1 MAQTTNRQRR
11 SPTRPGGLVRP
22 GLSSPGLPVVEL
34 DPRTGYDFLISA
46 CNDCGE
52 LEDLL
57 PEDRSWLEG
66 ARADLAKQLGSGSAA
81 NACMGFVSE
90 IGRLLVSR
98 PDIKTAGQVVAAVDD
113 LSDETLME
121 LLLGELV
128 EDQDLGPTARLAIDG
143 DAEAYAAL
151 QTQLERLKGTPV
163 LTATPRELAAGARR
177 VVHAWLPRYETVEE
191 RVGRM
196 LERDVSAR
204 PITALAADPLGFVEQ
219 ATNGIRL
226 APETRVRRVVLAP
239 SYFSRPYNSLTRVGQ
254 TQLICYPLADDALDS
269 AERLTPP
276 ASAIR
281 LYRALGDESR
291 LRILRLLADRD
302 RYLTEIATEL
312 ELSKPTV
319 SHHLA
324 QLRSAGLVTVTQ
336 QGSLSYYTL
345 RRERIREAGPELSS
359 YLAL

>member
-1 MAQTTNRQRR
+1 
-11 SPTRPGGLVRP
+11 
-22 GLSSPGLPVVEL
+22 
-34 DPRTGYDFLISA
+34 
-46 CNDCGE
+46 
-52 LEDLL
+52 
-57 PEDRSWLEG
+57 
-66 ARADLAKQLGSGSAA
+66 
-81 NACMGFVSE
+81 
-90 IGRLLVSR
+90 
-98 PDIKTAGQVVAAVDD
+98 
-113 LSDETLME
+113 
-121 LLLGELV
+121 
-128 EDQDLGPTARLAIDG
+128 
-143 DAEAYAAL
+143 
-151 QTQLERLKGTPV
+151 
-163 LTATPRELAAGARR
+163 
-177 VVHAWLPRYETVEE
+177 
-191 RVGRM
+191 
-196 LERDVSAR
+196 
-204 PITALAADPLGFVEQ
+204 
-219 ATNGIRL
+219 
-226 APETRVRRVVLAP
+226 
-239 SYFSRPYNSLTRVGQ
+239 
-254 TQLICYPLADDALDS
+254 LICYPLADDALDS